1 MSKRIVLLSG
11 RICSGKSTLGRMLA
25 GRYGAAMFRSRE
37 EIQRLRPGVV
47 PDRSGLQVAG
57 DDLDDETTGGW
68 VVAGVQR
75 REYADDALIVVDSV
89 RIPSQIGAFRNAY
102 GQAVTHVHITAPLET
117 IRRRYAER
125 PRGPNE
131 PDTYDEAAMN
141 PTERDVEGLG
151 DICDVLIDTTRNTE
165 EDVLVRAAARIGM
178 YQRLDGA
185 HVDVIIGAQWGSE
198 GKGHM
203 AAFLAREYDYLVRVG
218 GPNAGH
224 KVIKPEFTYRLLPSG
239 TLHNSGAKLLI
250 GPGATLDVDLL
261 QEEIQLCDVGVDRLF
276 IDPHAM
282 VIEKSDLEY
291 EQGTLASIASTKKGG
306 GYAAAR
312 RLMRGGLKGTP
323 AVRLARDV
331 EALKPY
337 VHPIVEKLDAAYR
350 AGARIF
356 VEGTQ
361 GSGLSLF
368 HGPYPYVTSRD
379 TTVAG
384 TLAECGIA
392 PARVRRVIMV
402 ARTYPIRVANP
413 KDGSGTSGPMSLE
426 TSWDEIARRSGL
438 DAEELKAHEHTSV
451 SKQLRRVGEFDWALF
466 RKACSLNGPT
476 DIALTFADYISKI
489 NMDARRFEQLSEET
503 LRFIEEV
510 ERVAGAPVSLIGTR
524 FHERS
529 IIDRR
534 TWS

>member
-356 VEGTQ
+356 VEA
-361 GSGLSLF
+361 
-368 HGPYPYVTSRD
+368 
-379 TTVAG
+379 VA
-384 TLAECGIA
+384 L
-392 PARVRRVIMV
+392 PS
-402 ARTYPIRVANP
+402 Y
-413 KDGSGTSGPMSLE
+413 
-426 TSWDEIARRSGL
+426 
-438 DAEELKAHEHTSV
+438 
-451 SKQLRRVGEFDWALF
+451 Q
-466 RKACSLNGPT
+466 
-476 DIALTFADYISKI
+476 
-489 NMDARRFEQLSEET
+489 
-503 LRFIEEV
+503 
-510 ERVAGAPVSLIGTR
+510 
-524 FHERS
+524 
-529 IIDRR
+529 
-534 TWS
+534 